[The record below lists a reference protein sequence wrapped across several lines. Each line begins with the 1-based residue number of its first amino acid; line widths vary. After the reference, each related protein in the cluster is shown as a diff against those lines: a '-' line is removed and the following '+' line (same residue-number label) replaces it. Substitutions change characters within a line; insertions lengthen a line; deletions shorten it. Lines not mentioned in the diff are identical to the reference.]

1 MSFLIQT
8 PSQLAAHLRALR
20 TAKGWSQEQLGVK
33 LSLSQARIA
42 RIEKD
47 PLNVSVAQLLRVLSA
62 LDAKMS
68 VVVDP
73 KQPDLSVISGS
84 LKASEEVGDSMH
96 ATGSVG
102 SGNNT
107 KSNQGD
113 W

>member
-20 TAKGWSQEQLGVK
+20 TSKGWSQAQLGAK
-33 LSLSQARIA
+33 INLSQGRIA

-47 PLNVSVAQLLRVLSA
+47 PLNISVGQFLKILSA
-62 LDAKMS
+62 LDAGIS
-68 VVVDP
+68 VMVDANTAE
-73 KQPDLSVISGS
+73 DGL
-84 LKASEEVGDSMH
+84 A

-102 SGNNT
+102 SGKAD

>member
-8 PSQLAAHLRALR
+8 PSQLAAQLRALR
-20 TAKGWSQEQLGVK
+20 TAKAWSQEQLGVK

-47 PLNVSVAQLLRVLSA
+47 PLNVSVAQLLKVLSA
-62 LDAKMS
+62 LDAKIS

-73 KQPDLSVISGS
+73 QRPDLLEISRS
-84 LKASEEVGDSMH
+84 LKATEEVGNTMH

-102 SGNNT
+102 SGSNT
-107 KSNQGD
+107 KSNQGN

>member
-8 PSQLAAHLRALR
+8 PSQLAAQLRALR

-42 RIEKD
+42 RIEKN
-47 PLNVSVAQLLRVLSA
+47 PLNVSVAQLLRVLNA

-73 KQPDLSVISGS
+73 KRPDLSVISGY
-84 LKASEEVGDSMH
+84 LKASEEVGDRMS

>member
-20 TAKGWSQEQLGVK
+20 TAKGWSQVQLGSK
-33 LSLSQARIA
+33 LGLSQARIA

-47 PLNVSVAQLLRVLSA
+47 PLNISVGQLLKVLGV
-62 LDAKMS
+62 LDAK
-68 VVVDP
+68 
-73 KQPDLSVISGS
+73 LSVGVDAEDAGDSLKVSGS
-84 LKASEEVGDSMH
+84 TEPGAAE
-96 ATGSVG
+96 
-102 SGNNT
+102 

>member
-8 PSQLAAHLRALR
+8 PSQLAAQLRALR
-20 TAKGWSQEQLGVK
+20 TAKGWSQEQFGVK

-62 LDAKMS
+62 LDAKIS

-73 KQPDLSVISGS
+73 KQADLSAISGPR
-84 LKASEEVGDSMH
+84 KASEEVGDSVS
-96 ATGSVG
+96 ATGLVG
-102 SGNNT
+102 YDNNT

>member
-20 TAKGWSQEQLGVK
+20 IAKGWSQAQLGAK
-33 LSLSQARIA
+33 LGLSQARIA

-47 PLNVSVAQLLRVLSA
+47 PLNVSVGQFLTVLSI
-62 LDAKMS
+62 LDARVS
-68 VVVDP
+68 VSADA
-73 KQPDLSVISGS
+73 KD
-84 LKASEEVGDSMH
+84 A
-96 ATGSVG
+96 SVG
-102 SGNNT
+102 LSGAGSPGKGNAA

>member
-1 MSFLIQT
+1 MEFLIQT

-20 TAKGWSQEQLGVK
+20 TAKGWSQVQLGIK

-47 PLNVSVAQLLRVLSA
+47 PLTISVAQFLRILSA
-62 LDAKMS
+62 LDASMAL
-68 VVVDP
+68 VVNP
-73 KQPDLSVISGS
+73 TRPDLSAMAG
-84 LKASEEVGDSMH
+84 ADPN
-96 ATGSVG
+96 A
-102 SGNNT
+102 

>member
-1 MSFLIQT
+1 MTFLIQT

-33 LSLSQARIA
+33 LGLSQTRIA

-47 PLNVSVAQLLRVLSA
+47 PLNVSVAQILKVLNA
-62 LDAKMS
+62 LNASMA
-68 VVVDP
+68 VVIDP
-73 KQPDLSVISGS
+73 KRADLPVMSGS
-84 LKASEEVGDSMH
+84 DA
-96 ATGSVG
+96 AA
-102 SGNNT
+102 